1 MPAEEFSFA
10 YGPVEVFVVEF
21 DGDSP
26 DAGVLDAVVELASSD
41 TVRVLDLV
49 IAVRRTDG
57 SVQVTEMRESTGG
70 AVSELVMELEGVIG
84 DDDIAESIAATRPG
98 FGIAILALEMLWAKT
113 LASRVASAGG
123 RVVRAERIAAPLV
136 NDLVAQSLGE
146 LAEKEA

>member
-41 TVRVLDLV
+41 TVWVLDLV

-84 DDDIAESIAATRPG
+84 DDDIAESIDATRPG